1 MNQTQRNHVAMF
13 TATQT
18 TFNTHQAAIQAIP
31 ALAATTNQFS
41 LLFGELTQVQMIQAG
56 QTTGTS
62 ALKIKEEA
70 EMIQDTVQM
79 AAAIYVYAIDNNLP
93 DLQARVSISP
103 SELRQMNDEGRKT
116 TCLNIHAEA
125 AKLDGSLTEYG
136 TTPEM
141 IVKLKKEIDDFAALI
156 ASPRSAIVTRSQATA
171 RLAEIIDQMNH
182 LLRDKADKLMLL
194 LKQNNPEAYNA
205 YKASRIIVD
214 LRGPKKDNGDEE

>member
-1 MNQTQRNHVAMF
+1 MDQTQRNHVAMF

-18 TFNTHQAAIQAIP
+18 TFYNHRTAIQTIP
-31 ALAATTNQFS
+31 ALETTTNDFS
-41 LLFGELTQVQMIQAG
+41 LLFGELTQVQMIQ
-56 QTTGTS
+56 TGLPTGAS
-62 ALKIKEEA
+62 ALKVKEEA

-93 DLQARVSISP
+93 DLQTRVAISP
-103 SELRQMNDEGRKT
+103 SELRQMNDELRKT

-125 AKLDGSLTEYG
+125 DKLDGNLNEYG
-136 TTPEM
+136 ITPEM

-194 LKQNNPEAYNA
+194 LKQSNPEAYNA